1 MWKKDRQFFRAN
13 KWHFSFLLYQKRLA
27 SISARR
33 EIFSSFTDRFSH
45 AIAENRFGMDILL
58 LSFQKKIISALSE
71 GETGSDSL
79 LIPMCY
85 WNRLNELQK
94 KALSKKLP
102 FLLKRYTKYIASCD
116 RLHWKADKV
125 KYNRGLKK
133 MTIHVNTGV
142 WAVLGVLAA
151 AHGVSRCFL
160 FNYLLW
166 LEDSG
171 IGNSIVDTMNRGV
184 PQFHGTYKMSWTL
197 NLQKNQIFRTL
208 FFKPNP
214 ITSKHLFSLP
224 KPDL

>member
-1 MWKKDRQFFRAN
+1 
-13 KWHFSFLLYQKRLA
+13 
-27 SISARR
+27 
-33 EIFSSFTDRFSH
+33 
-45 AIAENRFGMDILL
+45 MDILL
-58 LSFQKKIISALSE
+58 LSSQKKIISALNE

-102 FLLKRYTKYIASCD
+102 FLLKRCAKYIASCD
-116 RLHWKADKV
+116 RLHWKAGKV
-125 KYNRGLKK
+125 KYNRGVGALKK

-208 FFKPNP
+208 LIKPNP

>member
-1 MWKKDRQFFRAN
+1 
-13 KWHFSFLLYQKRLA
+13 
-27 SISARR
+27 
-33 EIFSSFTDRFSH
+33 
-45 AIAENRFGMDILL
+45 MDILL
-58 LSFQKKIISALSE
+58 LSSQKKIISALNE

-85 WNRLNELQK
+85 WNSLNELQK

-116 RLHWKADKV
+116 RLHWKAGKV
-125 KYNRGLKK
+125 KYNRGVGALKK

-208 FFKPNP
+208 LFKPNS

>member
-1 MWKKDRQFFRAN
+1 
-13 KWHFSFLLYQKRLA
+13 
-27 SISARR
+27 
-33 EIFSSFTDRFSH
+33 
-45 AIAENRFGMDILL
+45 MDILL
-58 LSFQKKIISALSE
+58 LSSQKKIISALNE

-102 FLLKRYTKYIASCD
+102 LLLKRYTKYIASCD
-116 RLHWKADKV
+116 RLHWKAGKA
-125 KYNRGLKK
+125 KYNRGVGALKK

-208 FFKPNP
+208 LIKPNP

>member
-1 MWKKDRQFFRAN
+1 
-13 KWHFSFLLYQKRLA
+13 
-27 SISARR
+27 
-33 EIFSSFTDRFSH
+33 
-45 AIAENRFGMDILL
+45 
-58 LSFQKKIISALSE
+58 
-71 GETGSDSL
+71 
-79 LIPMCY
+79 
-85 WNRLNELQK
+85 
-94 KALSKKLP
+94 
-102 FLLKRYTKYIASCD
+102 
-116 RLHWKADKV
+116 
-125 KYNRGLKK
+125 
-133 MTIHVNTGV
+133 
-142 WAVLGVLAA
+142 VLGVLAA

-208 FFKPNP
+208 LIKPNP